1 MSRCIYWSINACL
14 PKEEN
19 NVMCDSIQTNEQQ
32 TQVKAEEQRDV
43 DDLIFRHEKE
53 WLASDR

>member
-1 MSRCIYWSINACL
+1 
-14 PKEEN
+14 
-19 NVMCDSIQTNEQQ
+19 MCDIQTNEQQ
-32 TQVKAEEQRDV
+32 TQVKPEPKRDV